1 MLTLVCCN
9 LLTSPPMLWH
19 EHLCNMDVL
28 RRLYIFNLVM
38 LCSHQRLGLRS
49 SIFFVISD
57 SKLCMLCM
65 RLISCHNIWEQLL
78 FTHGHY
84 VRQWNTTLLSAQKTR
99 LTECSPRVYL
109 FNGWIL
115 LDNLITFPDLA
126 TKPTQLYV
134 YFNSLKNCPSWTW
147 TRFSLQHSV
156 VIVLKAER
164 VIQFVLKFPST
175 LFSRN

>member
-1 MLTLVCCN
+1 M
-9 LLTSPPMLWH
+9 H
-19 EHLCNMDVL
+19 A
-28 RRLYIFNLVM
+28 LYPNA
-38 LCSHQRLGLRS
+38 
-49 SIFFVISD
+49 
-57 SKLCMLCM
+57 

-78 FTHGHY
+78 FTQYGHY
-84 VRQWNTTLLSAQKTR
+84 VRQWNTIIISEKDRVNRMPA
-99 LTECSPRVYL
+99 RVYL
-109 FNGWIL
+109 LKGWIL

-164 VIQFVLKFPST
+164 VIQFVLHFLPHFFLVTKSVEHSASKSSNCLT
-175 LFSRN
+175 SV